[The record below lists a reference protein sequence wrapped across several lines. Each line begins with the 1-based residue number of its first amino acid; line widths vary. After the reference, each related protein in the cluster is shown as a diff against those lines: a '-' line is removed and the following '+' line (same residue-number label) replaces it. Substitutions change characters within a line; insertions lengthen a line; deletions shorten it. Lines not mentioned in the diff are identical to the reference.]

1 MAALGGRT
9 SETDGKEAVFDMS
22 NQAFAESMQQARD
35 LRNQLND
42 LERDDEKTV
51 LFEEHSPG
59 RRMVRLWSLVDGMEI
74 EIPRYM
80 VMGAITKRQANGNYV
95 FTANKDEAPKFRDG
109 SVKCFLADGSTER
122 ETGLLDEA
130 GLSHLA
136 PCPANK
142 LRSTYSKRIHAMN
155 RHPQSWATLQEFV
168 TTQEREESRDEQR
181 KQTAAILELAGGAAR
196 AVEAPS
202 EGASAAEK
210 RQWPGRP
217 GRPRKET

>member
-1 MAALGGRT
+1 MT
-9 SETDGKEAVFDMS
+9 

-35 LRNQLND
+35 LRNQLNEI
-42 LERDDEKTV
+42 ERDDEQTV
-51 LFEEHSPG
+51 QFTEWSPG
-59 RRMVRLWSLVDGMEI
+59 RRMVKLWSLVDGGEI

-80 VMGAITKRQANGNYV
+80 VLGAITKRQANGNYV

-122 ETGLLDEA
+122 ETGLLEEA
-130 GLSHLA
+130 GLNHLA

-202 EGASAAEK
+202 VAASAPDEPK
-210 RQWPGRP
+210 PGWRARGA
-217 GRPRKET
+217 GRPRKES

>member
-1 MAALGGRT
+1 MT
-9 SETDGKEAVFDMS
+9 

-35 LRNQLND
+35 LRNQLNEI
-42 LERDDEKTV
+42 ERDDEQTV
-51 LFEEHSPG
+51 QFTEWSPG
-59 RRMVRLWSLVDGMEI
+59 RRMVKLWSLVDGGEI

-80 VMGAITKRQANGNYV
+80 VLGAITKRQANGNYV

-109 SVKCFLADGSTER
+109 SVKCFLAEGSTER
-122 ETGLLDEA
+122 ETGLLEEA
-130 GLSHLA
+130 GLNHLA

-155 RHPQSWATLQEFV
+155 RHPQSWAPLQEFV

-202 EGASAAEK
+202 VAASAPDEPK
-210 RQWPGRP
+210 PGWRARGA
-217 GRPRKET
+217 GRPRKES